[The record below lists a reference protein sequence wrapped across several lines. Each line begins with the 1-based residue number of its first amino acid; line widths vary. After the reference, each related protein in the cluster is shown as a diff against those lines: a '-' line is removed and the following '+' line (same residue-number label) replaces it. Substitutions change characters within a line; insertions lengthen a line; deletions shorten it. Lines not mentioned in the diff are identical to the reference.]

1 MTEPEIA
8 SLFDIWAAALK
19 TGNAETVNELYAPN
33 AVLLPTLSNKPR
45 TDSAGRIDYFEHFL
59 LKKTMGT
66 IVSRNIIFSC
76 DEATDVG
83 VYNFDLTDPKTGK
96 VCARG
101 KVVRWGRVATTVVQ
115 KMPFFSPFFPATGH
129 PHPRPLHLH
138 VRARGPGPRVEDH
151 VAPLVGGEWSV
162 WWFGRGEEGEV
173 ERERLFFLHPKLTL
187 RPPVCT
193 LN

>member
-33 AVLLPTLSNKPR
+33 AVLLRTLSNKPR
-45 TDSAGRIDYFEHFL
+45 TDSAGRINYFEHFL
-59 LKKTMGT
+59 LKKPVGT

-83 VYNFDLTDPKTGK
+83 VYNFDLTDPKTGN

-115 KMPFFSPFFPATGH
+115 KIPFSHLFFPPQVT
-129 PHPRPLHLH
+129 PTP
-138 VRARGPGPRVEDH
+138 ARYTFTYAPMGPGHEWKITSHHSSAVSG
-151 VAPLVGGEWSV
+151 VCGGL
-162 WWFGRGEEGEV
+162 GEGK
-173 ERERLFFLHPKLTL
+173 RER
-187 RPPVCT
+187 
-193 LN
+193 